1 MTTPTP
7 PFAAL
12 DDILAHTRHLLLDFD
27 GVVCRLYAG
36 RPRSQAADR
45 LRVVLNEHGAP
56 LPETVATTTDPL
68 AVLAFAA
75 TISRELVEQVD
86 AELTEC
92 EIGAVPTAAPVGH
105 VHDVIASARE
115 SGRTVTVISTCSA
128 RTVDAYLER
137 TSLADLAGLG
147 VARRPHEPASVS
159 VPSLIGRAT
168 GLLDTDASACA
179 VLTASADV
187 LDAAPKTGA
196 AVIAYASTPPT
207 RAHVHSGGVVTS
219 LADLAIRLR
228 ARPLR
233 K

>member
-12 DDILAHTRHLLLDFD
+12 DEILARTSHLLLDFE

-45 LRVVLNEHGAP
+45 LRIVLNEHGAP

-92 EIGAVPTAAPVGH
+92 EIGAVRTAAPVGH

-115 SGRTVTVISTCSA
+115 SGRTTTVISTCSA
-128 RTVDAYLER
+128 RAVNAYLER
-137 TSLADLAGLG
+137 ASLAELADLG
-147 VARRPHEPASVS
+147 VARTPHDPASTS
-159 VPSLIGRAT
+159 IPSLIGRAA
-168 GLLDTDASACA
+168 GVLDTDASACA
-179 VLTASADV
+179 VVSTSPDV
-187 LDAAPKTGA
+187 LDAALNTGA
-196 AVIAYASTPPT
+196 AVIAYVSDSAPS
-207 RAHVHSGGVVTS
+207 AHAHAWAVVTS
-219 LADLAIRLR
+219 FADLALRLR

-233 K
+233 N